1 MEPFKE
7 EVIWV
12 FSDERLPG
20 IEVHNRGRVTFNI
33 MSYCGS
39 ESACRSNIECFT
51 AYEKDETYEVSYEFA
66 KRQAQG
72 RIEDLISEAY
82 EA

>member
-1 MEPFKE
+1 MDPFKE
-7 EVIWV
+7 ENIWV

-20 IEVHNRGRVTFNI
+20 IEVHNRGRVTFNVFD
-33 MSYCGS
+33 YGS
-39 ESACRSNIECFT
+39 NTECFT

-72 RIEDLISEAY
+72 RIEDLISEHY
-82 EA
+82 LET

>member
-1 MEPFKE
+1 MDPFKE

-20 IEVHNRGRVTFNI
+20 IEVHNRGRVTFAI
-33 MSYCGS
+33 MDYSS
-39 ESACRSNIECFT
+39 EIGCFT
-51 AYEKDETYEVSYEFA
+51 SYERDETYEVSYEFA